1 MLELS
6 VEFFPP
12 KTGEGISRFKEAAK
26 ELSLMRF
33 GFASVT
39 YGAGGSTRD
48 GTLATARELKKSCLD
63 IHKITH
69 IVYLHKIHIIIHVKK
84 IFTHK

>member
-33 GFASVT
+33 GIKRGILSPKN
-39 YGAGGSTRD
+39 GGRN
-48 GTLATARELKKSCLD
+48 
-63 IHKITH
+63 I
-69 IVYLHKIHIIIHVKK
+69 
-84 IFTHK
+84 